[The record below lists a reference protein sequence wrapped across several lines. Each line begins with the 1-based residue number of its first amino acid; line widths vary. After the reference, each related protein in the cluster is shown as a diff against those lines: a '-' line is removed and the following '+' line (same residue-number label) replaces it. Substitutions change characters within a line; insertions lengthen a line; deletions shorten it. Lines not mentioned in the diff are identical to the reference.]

1 MNLWKFLGYSLSEI
15 LTVFAAIALTAAF
28 WLPLIQMFDF

>member
-15 LTVFAAIALTAAF
+15 LTVFAAIGLTAAF